1 MSVMRDNVDGLI
13 EAEMRE
19 TVETLYAA
27 QKAAPAEREQAHT
40 EARRLVRRTV
50 VKLALERHG
59 LERRLKIAA
68 LAVRIQYLMNIRENS
83 PGRLEP
89 DEAAEM
95 RQAGMRRLKSL
106 LEKVKTAE
114 GLVEADRET
123 TLERVREI
131 AARQAKLRSETAEV
145 ELTDAAADAL
155 VKRQTGIHQSLI
167 ELDRALRHT
176 PSAEDLLKQ
185 AKDAAFAASG
195 QLFELAGAEALAEQD
210 KVSANLTKI
219 DEQLVAAAQFD
230 KADMNTADYNQL
242 ADELTRIVAAM
253 GSAHELDKPLD
264 ELPAEG
270 QSQRP
275 TPEGPDPSAGRR
287 RDFSSE
293 PWFAKLPVEVRD
305 AIRAQARRPAPRGY
319 EERLRRYFEG
329 LE

>member
-1 MSVMRDNVDGLI
+1 MRDNVDGLI

-27 QKAAPAEREQAHT
+27 QKAVLAEREQAHS
-40 EARRLVRRTV
+40 EARRLVRQTV

-68 LAVRIQYLMNIRENS
+68 LAVRIQYLMNIQENS
-83 PGRLEP
+83 PGRLEA
-89 DEAAEM
+89 DEAAEI
-95 RQAGMRRLKSL
+95 RHARMRRLTSL
-106 LEKVKTAE
+106 LERVKAAE

-131 AARQAKLRSETAEV
+131 AARQAKLRTETAEG
-145 ELTDAAADAL
+145 ELSDATADAL
-155 VKRQTGIHQSLI
+155 VKRQTGIHQSLV
-167 ELDRALRHT
+167 ELDRVLLHT
-176 PSAEDLLKQ
+176 PPAVEFSKK

-210 KVSANLTKI
+210 KVSANLAKI
-219 DEQLVAAAQFD
+219 DEQLVAAAQLD
-230 KADMNTADYNQL
+230 EADENTADYTQL
-242 ADELTRIVAAM
+242 ANELTQIVAAM
-253 GSAHELDKPLD
+253 GSANELDKPID

-270 QSQRP
+270 QTERP
-275 TPEGPDPSAGRR
+275 TPGRPDPSVGRR

-293 PWFAKLPVEVRD
+293 PWFAKLPAEVRD

-319 EERLRRYFEG
+319 EERLRRYFEE